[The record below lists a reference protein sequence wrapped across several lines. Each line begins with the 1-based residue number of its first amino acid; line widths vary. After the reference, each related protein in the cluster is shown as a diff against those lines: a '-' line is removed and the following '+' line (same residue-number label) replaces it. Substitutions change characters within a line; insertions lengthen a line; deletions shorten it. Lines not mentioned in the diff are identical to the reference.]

1 MRDYPTL
8 HFSDFPT
15 HLYLGLGS
23 LTIWKISAINDVN
36 SNKFISL
43 DVQTIE
49 YQYIYNRIAIKLYQ
63 G

>member
-15 HLYLGLGS
+15 HLYLGLRS

-43 DVQTIE
+43 EVQTIE
-49 YQYIYNRIAIKLYQ
+49 YQYI
-63 G
+63 

>member
-23 LTIWKISAINDVN
+23 LTIWKISAVNDVN
-36 SNKFISL
+36 WEKMGRAINLLVWMSS
-43 DVQTIE
+43 
-49 YQYIYNRIAIKLYQ
+49 NRIAIKLYQ